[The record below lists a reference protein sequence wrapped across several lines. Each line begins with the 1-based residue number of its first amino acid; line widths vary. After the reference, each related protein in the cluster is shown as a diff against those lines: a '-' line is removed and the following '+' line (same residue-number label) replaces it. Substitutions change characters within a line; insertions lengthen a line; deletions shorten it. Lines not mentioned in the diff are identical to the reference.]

1 MKKRNLIALGA
12 AAVLLAACI
21 PSVNP
26 FYTDKD
32 VIVDSHLVGEWQDTS
47 DTNNSEIW
55 VFEQSTNKA
64 FDLICTEE
72 GNLGKF
78 NAHLFK
84 LKDER
89 FLDLIPAK
97 CEYASNQAPLVGLS
111 MFPGHLLMR
120 VQLSEP
126 ELKIVHFDFQWLAQY
141 LTTNSA
147 AIAHHSE
154 DGNIVLTANTSDLQ
168 NFLLK
173 HLGTNEL
180 FQRYTTM
187 VRRPKP

>member
-1 MKKRNLIALGA
+1 MKKRNLIAVMA

-26 FYTDKD
+26 FYQDKD
-32 VIVDSHLVGEWQDTS
+32 VVFDSRLIGEWVDNS
-47 DTNNSEIW
+47 DTNNPEIW
-55 VFEQSTNKA
+55 VFQQSTNKG

-78 NAHLFK
+78 SAHLFE

-89 FLDLIPAK
+89 FLDLSPTK
-97 CEYASNQAPLVGLS
+97 CEYASNQAPLVGFS

-126 ELKIVHFDFQWLAQY
+126 ELNIAHFDYQWLAQY

-154 DGNIVLTANTSDLQ
+154 DDNIVLTANTSDLQ